1 MTEAKLTLAVD
12 VGGSGIKAMVLLPDG
27 TPKTERV
34 RLETPQPS
42 TTDAVVA
49 TIVKLAAAHGE
60 FDRVSVGFPSVVRNG
75 ITQKAN
81 NLGDTWHNFKLAEV
95 LATKLDRPVRVA
107 NDADIQGLGAIA
119 GNGTELVITLGTG
132 FGSALFIG
140 GKLVPNLE
148 LCNHYFM
155 SGKNKDKN
163 YEEALGNAA
172 LEKIGKKDWNKR
184 LERAIDSLAALF
196 NYDLLYV
203 GGGNSKHI
211 KFELPTNVQI
221 IPNITGILG
230 GIALWRDL

>member
-1 MTEAKLTLAVD
+1 MTEEKLTLAID

-49 TIVKLAAAHGE
+49 TIIKLAEMQGE

-75 ITQKAN
+75 VTQKAN
-81 NLGDTWHNFKLAEV
+81 NLGDTWHDFDLAKVLQTEFK
-95 LATKLDRPVRVA
+95 RPVRVA

-119 GNGTELVITLGTG
+119 GTGTELVITLGTG
-132 FGSALFIG
+132 FGSALFIDG
-140 GKLVPNLE
+140 RLVPNLE

-155 SGKNKDKN
+155 HGKNKEKS
-163 YEEALGNAA
+163 YEDALGDQA

-184 LERAIDSLAALF
+184 LAKAIDSLEALF
-196 NYDLLYV
+196 NYDYLYI

-211 KFELPTNVQI
+211 KFELPSNVKI

-230 GIALWRDL
+230 GIALWRDV

>member
-1 MTEAKLTLAVD
+1 MTEVKLTLAVD
-12 VGGSGIKAMVLLPDG
+12 VGGSGIKAMVLSPDG

-49 TIVKLAAAHGE
+49 TILKLAETHSE

-75 ITQKAN
+75 VTQRAN
-81 NLGDTWHNFKLAEV
+81 NLGDTWHNFD
-95 LATKLDRPVRVA
+95 LATVLQSKLNRPVRVA

-119 GNGTELVITLGTG
+119 GNGTELVVTLGTG
-132 FGSALFIG
+132 FGSALFID

-148 LCNHYFM
+148 LCSHYFM
-155 SGKNKDKN
+155 RGKNKDKN

-172 LEKIGKKDWNKR
+172 MEKVGKKEWNKR
-184 LERAIDSLAALF
+184 LGKAIDSLAALF
-196 NYDLLYV
+196 NYDLLYI
-203 GGGNSKHI
+203 GGGNTKYI
-211 KFELPTNVQI
+211 KFDLPANVKI

-230 GIALWRDL
+230 GIALWRDI

>member
-12 VGGSGIKAMVLLPDG
+12 VGGSGIKAMVLSPDG

-49 TIVKLAAAHGE
+49 TILKLAETHSE

-75 ITQKAN
+75 VTQRAN
-81 NLGDTWHNFKLAEV
+81 NLGDTWHNFD
-95 LATKLDRPVRVA
+95 LATVLQSKLNRPVRVA

-119 GNGTELVITLGTG
+119 GNGTELVVTLGTG
-132 FGSALFIG
+132 FGSALFID

-148 LCNHYFM
+148 LCSHYFM
-155 SGKNKDKN
+155 RGKNKDKN

-172 LEKIGKKDWNKR
+172 MEKVGKKEWNKR
-184 LERAIDSLAALF
+184 LGKAIDSLAALF
-196 NYDLLYV
+196 NYDLLYI
-203 GGGNSKHI
+203 GGGNTKYI
-211 KFELPTNVQI
+211 KFDLPANVKI

-230 GIALWRDL
+230 GIALWRDI